1 MKTSQ
6 KKHTSKFIIFSL
18 AGIVLVALAL
28 YGVWRYKQAQIET
41 QQQAINQ
48 SGRAEE
54 VKQDA
59 PTVTENS
66 NTSQQQ
72 GLTSEQIP
80 VSTAATVTITS
91 FSQENG
97 VVRASAQVSGE
108 GTCVFQY
115 TTEGDKPVVQEV
127 AVSAK
132 SCSSERPEVEFS
144 KIGTWSLKVT
154 YYTNN
159 ERTEAVRDVTI
170 H

>member
-6 KKHTSKFIIFSL
+6 KKHTPKFIIFSL
-18 AGIVLVALAL
+18 VGIVLIALAL
-28 YGVWRYKQAQIET
+28 YGVWRYRQAQIET

-80 VSTAATVTITS
+80 VSTAATVTIAS
-91 FSQENG
+91 FSQEDG

-115 TTEGDKPVVQEV
+115 TTDGDKPVVQEA

-154 YYTNN
+154 YYVNN
-159 ERTEAVRDVTI
+159 ERAEAVRDVTI